1 MRILTIVNSRAGGGD
16 AGLYEFLRAVGQTG
30 AETVLRFVTGGTTI
44 RDLVRDAEEFD
55 RVVAAG
61 GDGTVSG
68 VCYALRDRKVPI
80 LPYPSGTAN
89 LLALNLRIPLDPAE
103 LAHIALGN
111 NMIDIDLAE
120 LAIGEPGNPRRRV
133 EGFVVAAGAGFDAD
147 IMAAADELKSSVGV
161 AAYLVGA
168 LQNLAPTVSRFTLD
182 IDGETVVT
190 EGIAVLIANVARLQF
205 DIAITHE
212 SDPTDGVL
220 EVVVLRTRNAF
231 ELLPTVWAALIERTT
246 GSRWGGHAGLEIHSA
261 RKVRIQADPPLAMQ
275 FDGEVLSEVTPF
287 EVQVLPQAARLLV
300 PRAYL
305 DAR

>member
-1 MRILTIVNSRAGGGD
+1 MRILTIVNSRAGSGD
-16 AGLYEFLRAVGQTG
+16 AGLYDFLRAVGQTG
-30 AETVLRFVTGGTTI
+30 AETVLRYMTGGTTI

-61 GDGTVSG
+61 GDGTISG
-68 VCYALRDRKVPI
+68 VCYALRDRKVPL
-80 LPYPSGTAN
+80 LPYPAGTGN
-89 LLALNLRIPLDPAE
+89 LLTLNLRIPIDPAE

-111 NMIDIDLAE
+111 HMIDIDLAE
-120 LAIGEPGNPRRRV
+120 LSIGQPGDPRRRV
-133 EGFVVAAGAGFDAD
+133 EGFVVGAGAGFDAD

-182 IDGETVVT
+182 IDGERIVT
-190 EGIAVLIANVARLQF
+190 EGIAVLVANVARLQF
-205 DIAITHE
+205 DLAITHE

-220 EVVVLRTRNAF
+220 EVVIVRTRNAL
-231 ELLPTVWAALIERTT
+231 ELLPAVWAALIERTT
-246 GSRWGGHAGLEIHSA
+246 GTRWGGHAGLEIHSA
-261 RKVRIQADPPLAMQ
+261 RKIHVEADPPLPMQ
-275 FDGEVLSEVTPF
+275 FDGEALSEFTPF
-287 EVQVLPQAARLLV
+287 DVQVLPRAARLLV